1 MKRITTYHLSPFLLL
16 LVLEVV
22 SFAQGPAVNKA
33 SAKVAGRIIVQGQPA
48 LGVQVLLKERDGLDP
63 GSGPTELPAVT
74 ATTNAAGR
82 YQFTNLPAG
91 VYRIS
96 VYTPAYVIEGENLL
110 SYEYGKTV
118 NIAEGDQ
125 IENLDFSLVPG
136 GVITGKVT
144 DEYGKPVIAEGI
156 GAFRLDQQGK
166 RDNAAAG
173 ESCPAM
179 VVGAAGRMQMT
190 RASFCNA
197 QSSSATASSTS
208 ASER

>member
-1 MKRITTYHLSPFLLL
+1 MRMKRITTYHLSPFLLL

-33 SAKVAGRIIVQGQPA
+33 NAKVAGQIIVQGQPA
-48 LGVQVLLKERDGLDP
+48 LGVQVLLKERDGLDL

-96 VYTPAYVIEGENLL
+96 VYTPAYVIEGESRL

-118 NIAEGDQ
+118 HVAEGDE
-125 IENLDFSLVPG
+125 IENLDFSLMPG
-136 GVITGKVT
+136 GAITGKVT
-144 DEYGKPVIAEGI
+144 DEYSKPVIAEGI
-156 GAFRLDQQGK
+156 GAFRLDQQ
-166 RDNAAAG
+166 
-173 ESCPAM
+173 
-179 VVGAAGRMQMT
+179 
-190 RASFCNA
+190 
-197 QSSSATASSTS
+197 
-208 ASER
+208 